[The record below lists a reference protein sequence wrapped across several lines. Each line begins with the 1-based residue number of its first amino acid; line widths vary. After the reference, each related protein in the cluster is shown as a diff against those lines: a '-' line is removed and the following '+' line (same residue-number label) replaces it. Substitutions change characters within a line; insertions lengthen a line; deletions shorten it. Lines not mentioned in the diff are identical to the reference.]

1 MKKLLFFLLM
11 SSSVFAGTIRHDV
24 SDSKYL
30 EFGKKF
36 YCVKRL
42 VTTTKRGK
50 ETIYGLASCVILN
63 KHWIITAG
71 HIPEGRPVDTIH
83 VLDGDKQYLIDKF
96 IINKD
101 YDFKGH
107 KGDIAL
113 GFSKKGFGDSI
124 DNPVLYNK
132 QLKIGDTCSMAGY
145 GFYGTMSTGAG
156 IMDNKL
162 RGGTNKISS
171 RKGDAVLITGSRDN
185 TRTTLE
191 WLPNTGDSGGGLF
204 INGHLAGI
212 TSYVIGMDGK
222 ANSTYGDKGAF
233 TEIYPYLKWINSHV
247 KKESM

>member
-1 MKKLLFFLLM
+1 
-11 SSSVFAGTIRHDV
+11 
-24 SDSKYL
+24 
-30 EFGKKF
+30 
-36 YCVKRL
+36 
-42 VTTTKRGK
+42 
-50 ETIYGLASCVILN
+50 
-63 KHWIITAG
+63 
-71 HIPEGRPVDTIH
+71 
-83 VLDGDKQYLIDKF
+83 
-96 IINKD
+96 
-101 YDFKGH
+101 
-107 KGDIAL
+107 
-113 GFSKKGFGDSI
+113 
-124 DNPVLYNK
+124 
-132 QLKIGDTCSMAGY
+132 
-145 GFYGTMSTGAG
+145 
-156 IMDNKL
+156 MDNKL